1 VSILVFDNSQP
12 IYRQIVD
19 DFKKMIVRD
28 ELKQGEKIPSQREYA
43 QNVRVNPNTVQRAY
57 REMESMQIV
66 ETLRGQ
72 GTFVCASLEMKDQLK
87 QEMAQALLE
96 NFISKMR
103 EIGYADEDTI
113 KLLKHAMEANGGV
126 GIDSI

>member
-1 VSILVFDNSQP
+1 
-12 IYRQIVD
+12 
-19 DFKKMIVRD
+19 
-28 ELKQGEKIPSQREYA
+28 
-43 QNVRVNPNTVQRAY
+43 
-57 REMESMQIV
+57 MQIV